1 MSLSEVARLL
11 WRAIWFPSAPA
22 AVRYKF
28 PQSTAAARPGR
39 TAPFGTGFTASAAV
53 WPRARKPEERSRRR
67 APERLKCSYTQC
79 PPSCHWRSLKNY
91 VQSWRRWCQAQQKN
105 CISVAVRQFRPGGF
119 QNGKLSAASRNWA
132 VPRVHCSVF
141 EARATTTRLSYRQP
155 TSYKKSPGER
165 VSKDSVQRS

>member
-1 MSLSEVARLL
+1 MPWRFGCSACTAAHSKIPRLRGCAESQAERAYSEVKPCL
-11 WRAIWFPSAPA
+11 
-22 AVRYKF
+22 K
-28 PQSTAAARPGR
+28 T
-39 TAPFGTGFTASAAV
+39 AV
-53 WPRARKPEERSRRR
+53 WLESAKPEERSRRR

>member
-1 MSLSEVARLL
+1 M
-11 WRAIWFPSAPA
+11 WRAIWFERRLQPRILTSP
-22 AVRYKF
+22 KC
-28 PQSTAAARPGR
+28 AAATRPGR
-39 TAPFGTGFTASAAV
+39 TEIGESRVFSFSGRR
-53 WPRARKPEERSRRR
+53 PRARKPEERAKAS
-67 APERLKCSYTQC
+67 PQRLKCSYTQC